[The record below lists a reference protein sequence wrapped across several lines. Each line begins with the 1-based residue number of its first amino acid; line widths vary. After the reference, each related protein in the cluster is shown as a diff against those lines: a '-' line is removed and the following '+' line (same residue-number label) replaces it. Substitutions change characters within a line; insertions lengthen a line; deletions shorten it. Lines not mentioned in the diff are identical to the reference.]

1 MRRWSEWE
9 RRADAD
15 GAAGLV
21 QGQADVVFVGRQF
34 QKNPATVWAFAE
46 DLGVKITV
54 AHQIE
59 WGFGGRGKVGRRA
72 QKL

>member
-1 MRRWSEWE
+1 M
-9 RRADAD
+9 
-15 GAAGLV
+15 
-21 QGQADVVFVGRQF
+21 FVGRQF

-59 WGFGGRGKVGRRA
+59 WGFAGRGKVGRRA

>member
-1 MRRWSEWE
+1 MKLSK
-9 RRADAD
+9 AVT
-15 GAAGLV
+15 LIISSLTPT

-34 QKNPATVWAFAE
+34 QKNPGTVWAFADE
-46 DLGVKITV
+46 LGVTLTV

-59 WGFGGRGKVGRRA
+59 WGFKGRGKKM